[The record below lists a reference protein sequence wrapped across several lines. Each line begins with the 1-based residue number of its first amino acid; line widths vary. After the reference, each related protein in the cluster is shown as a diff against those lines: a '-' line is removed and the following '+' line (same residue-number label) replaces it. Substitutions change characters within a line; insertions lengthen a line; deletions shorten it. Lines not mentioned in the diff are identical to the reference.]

1 MDLLSRTPKTV
12 FTARETPLGDDPLS
26 LTIDKPL
33 IINVAPTG
41 SFLTRE
47 EAPHQPL
54 TPTQIVNAVIA
65 SYRAG
70 ASVWHVHCRDEEG
83 VASGDPD
90 LIQQTI
96 DRVLA
101 RCPDLNTSLNVIADV
116 TKPVGVAQIDPL
128 AGPLSARG
136 LKYIQAAVVPPISR
150 KRGVVTKAGLQ
161 EIVAYYLDKGIRPE
175 FQIHNNDALSN
186 VVNWLIKPGILKEP
200 YVMNIIMGHHG
211 WAYSGPD
218 RDPWG
223 YLYLITMMNMMP
235 PGSIIGVTA
244 GGHNW
249 MPMTMAGI
257 LLGADMVRIGTEDTL
272 WMYPHKLE
280 MNADCEEMVKR
291 IATFCG
297 LIGRDVA
304 TPADAKRILALP

>member
-1 MDLLSRTPKTV
+1 MSMTL
-12 FTARETPLGDDPLS
+12 
-26 LTIDKPL
+26 DKKL

-47 EAPHQPL
+47 ESPNQPL
-54 TPTQIVNAVIA
+54 TPDEIVASVIA
-65 SYRAG
+65 AYRAG

-90 LIQQTI
+90 LIQRTI

-101 RCPDLNTSLNVIADV
+101 ECPDMNTSLNVIADV
-116 TKPVGVAQIDPL
+116 TKPVGVAQIEPL
-128 AGPLSARG
+128 AGPLVERDI
-136 LKYIQAAVVPPISR
+136 KYLRAAVVPPISR
-150 KRGVVTKAGLQ
+150 KRGVATKAGLQ
-161 EIVAYYLDKGIRPE
+161 EIVSYYQDHGVKPE
-175 FQIHNNDALSN
+175 FQIHNNEALNN

-200 YVMNIIMGHHG
+200 YIMNIILGHHG

-223 YLYLITMMNMMP
+223 YLYLITMMNLMP

-272 WMYPHKLE
+272 WTYPHKPD
-280 MNADCEEMVKR
+280 MDADCEDFVKR
-291 IATFCG
+291 IVTFCG
-297 LIGRDVA
+297 LIGREVA
-304 TPADAKRILALP
+304 TPADARRILHLP